1 MDPVRFAVVGAGGF
15 ARTHLR
21 AISHLEQEGT
31 AELAAVVIRRPGH
44 YAEQVS
50 ELQERGVRIHD
61 SLDSLLSAGGC
72 DIVCLPTGIH
82 LHVPQTEA
90 CLRSGNHVVCEKPL
104 APRIQDADRMVSAAH
119 DSDRHVI
126 IGYQA
131 VFTHAIQTIKARIL
145 QGRIGRV
152 SRICVK
158 GGWPR
163 DDAYYARNAWAG
175 RLRDGEEWVLDSPI
189 NNAFAHDVN
198 NALFLSGTEQLAS
211 AEPASVQAELYRAR
225 DIQSPDTA
233 SLRIL
238 TPTGI
243 EIVIA
248 LSHVTARNFDP
259 TLVVHGDCGTIHW
272 SQLDGVTEITRTD
285 GHREALDNGGVDAHL
300 LPFINAVDALAG
312 RSEVLCT
319 PDNARPQTLAVNGAH
334 ESCPQTVAF
343 PPFEVEESER
353 PGKSGA
359 PTRFLAVRG
368 LDDLIH
374 RSFEEGKL
382 FSELGADWARPTKPF
397 SLGDYRSF
405 PSVPMPC

>member
-198 NALFLSGTEQLAS
+198 NPLDLCGPSPHES
-211 AEPASVQAELYRAR
+211 ATPASVQAELYHAR
-225 DIQSPDTA
+225 KIESPDTA

-238 TPTGI
+238 TTEGV

-248 LSHVTARNFDP
+248 LSHVTSETLDPSFVIHGENGTARSTPRGGATTITYHD
-259 TLVVHGDCGTIHW
+259 GTEE
-272 SQLDGVTEITRTD
+272 SF
-285 GHREALDNGGVDAHL
+285 DNGGVNATP
-300 LPFINAVDALAG
+300 LPFYNAVEAFHGQAD
-312 RSEVLCT
+312 VLCT
-319 PDNARPQTLAVNGAH
+319 PDNARAQTLCINGAH
-334 ESCPQTVAF
+334 ESCPSIADI
-343 PPFEVEESER
+343 PDALIEEVHTTR
-353 PGKSGA
+353 PDGQE
-359 PTRFLAVRG
+359 TRCLSVQG

-382 FSELGADWARPTKPF
+382 FSELGADWAQGTEAFDVTR
-397 SLGDYRSF
+397 YEYF
-405 PSVPMPC
+405 PGRD